1 MDIILILILGGLI
14 GISSALLGLGG
25 NILIV
30 PLLPLLP
37 MASTLTLK
45 SIVATGIFIVFFLTL
60 VNVISFYRQKL
71 IDFKLVFTLII
82 PTSLFSFL
90 SSFHVDKVN
99 DNIIKTLLILVM
111 ISMVIRLLLFKKKDS
126 NSVNELNYPL
136 LLGAG
141 AVSGSL
147 AGLTGVGTG
156 VLLGP
161 LLLSLNLTDEKKVSP
176 TINFLI
182 MVACFFSSLN
192 YLSFSNFNYPQSG
205 LVRIDIAL
213 MIFIPAIVT
222 AVIGRRIN
230 TSISPKLRRWVVSSA
245 LGLLIL
251 KIIWTF

>member
-1 MDIILILILGGLI
+1 MDILLIAILGGLI

-30 PLLPLLP
+30 PILPLFPL
-37 MASTLTLK
+37 ASSLSLK
-45 SIVATGIFIVFFLTL
+45 SVVATGIFTVFFLTL
-60 VNVISFYRQKL
+60 VNVFSFYRQKL
-71 IDFKLVFTLII
+71 IDFKLVLTLII

-99 DNIIKTLLILVM
+99 DNVIKTLLILVM
-111 ISMVIRLLLFKKKDS
+111 ISMVIRLLLFKKKES
-126 NSVNELNYPL
+126 NTVNELNYPL

-141 AVSGSL
+141 ALSGSL

-192 YLSFSNFNYPQSG
+192 YLSFSEFNFPNSG
-205 LVRIDIAL
+205 LVRLDIAL
-213 MIFIPAIVT
+213 MIFIPAIFT
-222 AVIGRRIN
+222 AILGRKIN
-230 TSISPKLRRWVVSSA
+230 KNISPRLRRWVVSSV
-245 LGLLIL
+245 LSLLII
-251 KIIWTF
+251 KIVWTF